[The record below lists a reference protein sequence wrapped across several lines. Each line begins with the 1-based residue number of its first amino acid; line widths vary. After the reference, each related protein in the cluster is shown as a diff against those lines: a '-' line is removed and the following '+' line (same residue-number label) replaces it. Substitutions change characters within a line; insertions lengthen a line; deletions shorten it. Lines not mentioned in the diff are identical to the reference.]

1 MTKWS
6 YPGRL
11 VSRLRLSLG
20 DQVNLNLSPN
30 MLYISENLGPKGQAS
45 ADQVAGRFI
54 SNPLTFGLMVPC
66 LESHVL
72 SPMSLVSNMMFFISA
87 DFHPRHPALVWMMP
101 A

>member
-30 MLYISENLGPKGQAS
+30 MLYISEDLGPKGQAS

-54 SNPLTFGLMVPC
+54 SKPLTFGLMVPC
-66 LESHVL
+66 LESHVSCVEHDVL
-72 SPMSLVSNMMFFISA
+72 HLPDV
-87 DFHPRHPALVWMMP
+87 HPRRPALIWMVP